1 MEHDRR
7 QEAREYSRE
16 YRRMGFGRLVDRTY
30 YLLHQDEIKRKMRK
44 KYKKKK
50 KNQKKSAKLSQEF
63 S

>member
-30 YLLHQDEIKRKMRK
+30 YLLHQDEIKLKMRK
-44 KYKKKK
+44 KYKKLKK
-50 KNQKKSAKLSQEF
+50 KRKKTAKLSQEIL
-63 S
+63 

>member
-1 MEHDRR
+1 MEHYRR

-30 YLLHQDEIKRKMRK
+30 YMLHQDEIKRKMRK

-50 KNQKKSAKLSQEF
+50 KMQKKSANLSQEF
-63 S
+63 L